1 MYYSILVKRI
11 IVEFVNK
18 LPSVLP
24 NFLLRSNEKAGEKQK
39 ISRCIFRQREKRL
52 FYAVCPKSLAEFAA
66 YGGK

>member
-1 MYYSILVKRI
+1 MYYNTLVKRI

-18 LPSVLP
+18 LPSMLP
-24 NFLLRSNEKAGEKQK
+24 NFFLRSNEKTGEKQK

-52 FYAVCPKSLAEFAA
+52 FYAVCPQSLAEFAA